1 MSPASLLAPIRGLVL
16 DMDGV
21 LWQGARALP
30 GLNALFAI
38 AEARGI
44 ELVLA
49 TNNSSRR
56 PEDHA
61 ARLAGMGQRLPPE
74 RILTSSTV
82 TAARLARDHAAGASV
97 YVLGGEGLRQA
108 LLDAGLRLLDGP
120 PGPPDPS
127 PAADVV
133 AVGIDFE
140 ISYPRLAAAAL
151 HLQRGARFVGTN
163 GDPAYPAE
171 AGLLPGAGAFIAA
184 LETATGR
191 RAERMGKPEPPIFA
205 AALER
210 LALPAS
216 AVAMVGD
223 RLDTDIAGANRAGML
238 SILVQSGVTPA
249 GDLPP
254 DAPRP
259 DLILAGIDALAEL
272 LARLP

>member
-82 TAARLARDHAAGASV
+82 TAARLARDHAAG
-97 YVLGGEGLRQA
+97 
-108 LLDAGLRLLDGP
+108 
-120 PGPPDPS
+120 S
-127 PAADVV
+127 PEAIRH
-133 AVGIDFE
+133 AVFCHI
-140 ISYPRLAAAAL
+140 R
-151 HLQRGARFVGTN
+151 
-163 GDPAYPAE
+163 
-171 AGLLPGAGAFIAA
+171 
-184 LETATGR
+184 
-191 RAERMGKPEPPIFA
+191 
-205 AALER
+205 
-210 LALPAS
+210 
-216 AVAMVGD
+216 
-223 RLDTDIAGANRAGML
+223 
-238 SILVQSGVTPA
+238 
-249 GDLPP
+249 
-254 DAPRP
+254 RP
-259 DLILAGIDALAEL
+259 DRPVDRFRQQTGP
-272 LARLP
+272 RT